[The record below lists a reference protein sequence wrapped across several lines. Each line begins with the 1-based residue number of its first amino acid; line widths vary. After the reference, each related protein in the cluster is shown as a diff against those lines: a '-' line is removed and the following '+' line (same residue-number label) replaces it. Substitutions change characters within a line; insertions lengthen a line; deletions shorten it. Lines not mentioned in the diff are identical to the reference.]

1 MWAVLLSWEGNEC
14 NQNETEST
22 AFGNHQVNLIWKMLA
37 QVEKKVDCFVLF
49 FELTQE
55 EIVVSVFQSVEFH
68 WTVLLLCL
76 LRGLCCSAFLF
87 KRCWIQVR
95 QRARPGHRSH
105 CFLLQKLLSDC
116 DCDCERHLISQ
127 CYDVSTCVYEAGMSW
142 LCVKS
147 SYSWVVLLYII
158 NLVKFL
164 NVTPD
169 KCQHDYD

>member
-1 MWAVLLSWEGNEC
+1 MRAVLLSWEGNEC

-22 AFGNHQVNLIWKMLA
+22 AFGNHQVYLIWKMLA

-49 FELTQE
+49 FGLTQE

-95 QRARPGHRSH
+95 QRARPGHRSR
-105 CFLLQKLLSDC
+105 CFLLQKLLS

-142 LCVKS
+142 VPIVGLCYCILLIWWS
-147 SYSWVVLLYII
+147 S
-158 NLVKFL
+158 
-164 NVTPD
+164 
-169 KCQHDYD
+169 